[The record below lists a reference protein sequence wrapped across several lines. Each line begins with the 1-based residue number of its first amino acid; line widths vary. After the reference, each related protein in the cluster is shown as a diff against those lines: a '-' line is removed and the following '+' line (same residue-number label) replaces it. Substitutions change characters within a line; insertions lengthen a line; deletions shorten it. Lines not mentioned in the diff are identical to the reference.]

1 MADTPKPSFSPEVLT
16 HSVWDAIKDIPGVH
30 ELYRNPL
37 QSLGERV
44 HIERYGPVRLDA
56 QQAQEESLSL
66 LEAVLQQ
73 TPVGLAIAAG
83 PTMQLRHVNEAAL
96 ELLGAKGAEEPI
108 GLTLADV
115 ARLRPWEHL
124 DPDGSPAAV
133 ETLPLVR
140 AVKGVAAEPREYRIR
155 RRDGSEIWALTGASP
170 VYDRSGRQVAAVL
183 TVMDITDTKGAEQAI
198 RQSEQRLRDILDQ
211 GATAVSLI
219 PCNLSLIHISEPTRP
234 Y

>member
-1 MADTPKPSFSPEVLT
+1 
-16 HSVWDAIKDIPGVH
+16 
-30 ELYRNPL
+30 
-37 QSLGERV
+37 
-44 HIERYGPVRLDA
+44 
-56 QQAQEESLSL
+56 
-66 LEAVLQQ
+66 
-73 TPVGLAIAAG
+73 
-83 PTMQLRHVNEAAL
+83 MQLRHVNEAAL

-198 RQSEQRLRDILDQ
+198 RQS
-211 GATAVSLI
+211 
-219 PCNLSLIHISEPTRP
+219 
-234 Y
+234 